1 MKQYEIDYSA
11 PAAVVKTRLTDKYA
25 IANVY
30 KVKRYAS
37 FVIHFVGK
45 ENIIYCGTPE
55 QVVDF
60 VRKENLNLIPKNAR
74 ARKYLPYFIPVT
86 PEN

>member
-1 MKQYEIDYSA
+1 MKQYEIDFSA
-11 PAAVVKTRLTDKYA
+11 PAAVVKTRLIDKYPVA
-25 IANVY
+25 KVY

-37 FVIHFVGK
+37 FVIRFVEEK
-45 ENIIYCGTPE
+45 KLIYCGTPE